1 MAGFFNNSLLCLVF
15 HNPDSK
21 AADLGSPVSS
31 VCFLFFPSLRI
42 QLSEKKKSVETV
54 VLPDNGFGAPPAGMR
69 HWQIVNTTVRSM
81 GWQNGRTGK
90 AVGRED
96 EEGMGG

>member
-1 MAGFFNNSLLCLVF
+1 MKAIFVTTRYVMESMAGFFNNSLLCLVF

-42 QLSEKKKSVETV
+42 QLSEKKSVETV

-81 GWQNGRTGK
+81 G
-90 AVGRED
+90 
-96 EEGMGG
+96 